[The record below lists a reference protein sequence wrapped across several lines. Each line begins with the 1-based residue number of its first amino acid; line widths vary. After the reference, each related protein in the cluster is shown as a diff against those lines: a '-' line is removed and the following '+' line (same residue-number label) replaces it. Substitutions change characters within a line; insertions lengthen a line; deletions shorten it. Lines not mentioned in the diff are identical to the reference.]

1 MLRSNMPGSGCDDG
15 RASLEFLVL
24 GIAGVIPVM
33 FLGLNIASIQGATL
47 AAETATAHATRV
59 FIQESTV
66 DEALSRAKV
75 AAVIALANHGI
86 SSYQEF
92 SLSCAPS
99 SCLQPGSIVTIRV
112 GVDAPLFSTD
122 LLPGVLGAE
131 TLRVTAES
139 TRMVSRYG
147 VPE

>member
-1 MLRSNMPGSGCDDG
+1 MSTIAPG
-15 RASLEFLVL
+15 AAL
-24 GIAGVIPVM
+24 
-33 FLGLNIASIQGATL
+33 TL

-66 DEALSRAKV
+66 DEALSRATV

-131 TLRVTAES
+131 TLRVKAES